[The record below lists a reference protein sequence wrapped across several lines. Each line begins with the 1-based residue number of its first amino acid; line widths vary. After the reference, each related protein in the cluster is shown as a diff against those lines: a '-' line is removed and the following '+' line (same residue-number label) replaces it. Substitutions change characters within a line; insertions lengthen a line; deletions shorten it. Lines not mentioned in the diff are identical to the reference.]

1 MATPNDTYE
10 RSLSDKNEVGNPN
23 NLNLGASTD
32 RPWVLLTYPMPCS
45 PVSQ

>member
-1 MATPNDTYE
+1 MASPNDIYA
-10 RSLSDKNEVGNPN
+10 RSTSDKNELATPA
-23 NLNLGASTD
+23 NLKLGASTD